1 MIFWHYW
8 NKRIRANNVVN
19 KPQTSPQKIASGD
32 TPYDPNDTT
41 PWAPLDEDLFKK
53 ELTELIPHLR
63 AFSRSLCG
71 NATLADDVAQDAML
85 KAWKAR
91 DKFKPGS
98 NLKAWTFTILRNQF
112 YSIKRRSWRATSL
125 DQEVAEQ
132 TIVAN
137 SDQEKSIQLN
147 ELRRGLDSLKEDQR
161 EALIL
166 VGASGLS
173 YEEAA
178 EICDC
183 AVGTIKSRVSRAR
196 KALETIM
203 ESGTFETKADKVGA
217 MDAIN
222 SILGEA
228 DTLAG
233 RSDDR

>member
-1 MIFWHYW
+1 MLQESH
-8 NKRIRANNVVN
+8 KM
-19 KPQTSPQKIASGD
+19 TASGT

-41 PWAPLDEDLFKK
+41 PWEPLDEELFKA
-53 ELTELIPHLR
+53 ELTALIPHLR

-91 DKFKPGS
+91 DRFKPGS

-132 TIVAN
+132 TIVAQ
-137 SDQEKSIQLN
+137 SDQEKVVELN
-147 ELRRGLDSLKEDQR
+147 ELRRGLDSLKDDQR
-161 EALIL
+161 EALVL

-178 EICDC
+178 EICGC

-196 KALETIM
+196 KALEAIM
-203 ESGTFETKADKVGA
+203 ENADFDTKADNVSAVSA
-217 MDAIN
+217 MDE
-222 SILGEA
+222 ILNEA
-228 DTLAG
+228 NTLAN
-233 RSDDR
+233 S

>member
-1 MIFWHYW
+1 MSQDQVQEE
-8 NKRIRANNVVN
+8 VVEF
-19 KPQTSPQKIASGD
+19 
-32 TPYDPNDTT
+32 
-41 PWAPLDEDLFKK
+41 DENQFRE
-53 ELTELIPHLR
+53 ELTALIPHLR

-91 DKFKPGS
+91 ERFKPGS
-98 NLKAWTFTILRNQF
+98 NMKAWTFTILRNQF

-125 DQEVAEQ
+125 EPEVAEQ

-137 SDQEKSIQLN
+137 TDPEQSVHLN
-147 ELRRGLDSLKEDQR
+147 ELRRGLSMLKDDQR

-178 EICDC
+178 EICGC

-196 KALETIM
+196 KSLETIM
-203 ESGTFETKADKVGA
+203 KSGRFDNDPDKVRALDA
-217 MDAIN
+217 MSAIL
-222 SILGEA
+222 SEA
-228 DTLAG
+228 DDIAEA
-233 RSDDR
+233 S

>member
-1 MIFWHYW
+1 
-8 NKRIRANNVVN
+8 
-19 KPQTSPQKIASGD
+19 
-32 TPYDPNDTT
+32 
-41 PWAPLDEDLFKK
+41 
-53 ELTELIPHLR
+53 
-63 AFSRSLCG
+63 
-71 NATLADDVAQDAML
+71 ML

-91 DKFKPGS
+91 SKFKPGS
-98 NLKAWTFTILRNQF
+98 NMKAWTFTILRNQF

-132 TIVAN
+132 TIVAQ
-137 SDQEKSIQLN
+137 SDQEKSVELN
-147 ELRRGLDSLKEDQR
+147 ELRRGLDSLKDDQR

-203 ESGTFETKADKVGA
+203 DNASFDTKADKVSALDA
-217 MDAIN
+217 M
-222 SILGEA
+222 SEILGEA
-228 DTLAG
+228 DLLAK
-233 RSDDR
+233 R

>member
-1 MIFWHYW
+1 MLQESSQMSDLP
-8 NKRIRANNVVN
+8 VE
-19 KPQTSPQKIASGD
+19 TSPDD
-32 TPYDPNDTT
+32 TPEFN
-41 PWAPLDEDLFKK
+41 EEQFKQDL
-53 ELTELIPHLR
+53 TALIPHLR

-85 KAWKAR
+85 KAWNAR
-91 DKFKPGS
+91 ERFIPGS

-132 TIVAN
+132 TIIAT
-137 SDQEKSIQLN
+137 SDAEQSMHLN
-147 ELRRGLDSLKEDQR
+147 DLRRGLDMLQDDQR

-166 VGASGLS
+166 IGASGLS

-196 KALETIM
+196 KSLETIM
-203 ESGTFETKADKVGA
+203 EAGKFDGNADGISAVDA
-217 MDAIN
+217 MDAILN
-222 SILGEA
+222 EA
-228 DTLAG
+228 EALAQK
-233 RSDDR
+233 

>member
-1 MIFWHYW
+1 MSSVVQ
-8 NKRIRANNVVN
+8 NV
-19 KPQTSPQKIASGD
+19 AAD
-32 TPYDPNDTT
+32 EETPVF
-41 PWAPLDEDLFKK
+41 DEEVFRQ
-53 ELTELIPHLR
+53 ELTALIPHLR

-71 NATLADDVAQDAML
+71 NATLADDVAQDALL

-91 DKFKPGS
+91 HKFRPGS

-125 DQEVAEQ
+125 EPEVAEQ

-137 SDQEKSIQLN
+137 TDPEQSVHLN
-147 ELRRGLDSLKEDQR
+147 ELRRGLDMLKDDQR

-203 ESGTFETKADKVGA
+203 DSGRFDDNPDKVRALDA
-217 MDAIN
+217 M
-222 SILGEA
+222 STILQEA
-228 DTLAG
+228 DTIAG
-233 RSDDR
+233 KP